1 MDPVRHGFPQDD
13 DIQKFPSGSYYAIDR
28 NGMESL
34 PKDDQKLIK
43 YLSKRIIKDNKGYW
57 DFFDYDDRMEKKTLK
72 SLHSLS
78 HSVKKTNGNCLLSF
92 FVSSVVS
99 RSKQISTHIVE
110 NTLTPEIKDAPANID
125 YDTTLFNSKELVRQC
140 VFSIEHKTR
149 DADPFFTCQNCRGTG
164 KIKCPDCDGTGREQY
179 EEGYYASGVERIRTV
194 ACPECRGTGQISC
207 PDCEGIGKVEI
218 FAPEYSI
225 QKSVEEKISPVL
237 DIYYSLPGDSIRKWR
252 TDSFQIKDWA
262 YRTGETILLKTNIN
276 TVAEDNSRVLADELS
291 NAGFGPQ
298 YKEMIRRLHI
308 PQKDE
313 NLASID
319 LVERKEVHF
328 IFPVRIIDFTYGG
341 NQGRFVL
348 FEKNGKTVIA
358 INGIV
363 GMNVF
368 ERLFQKIVAIFKR

>member
-1 MDPVRHGFPQDD
+1 M
-13 DIQKFPSGSYYAIDR
+13 
-28 NGMESL
+28 
-34 PKDDQKLIK
+34 
-43 YLSKRIIKDNKGYW
+43 
-57 DFFDYDDRMEKKTLK
+57 
-72 SLHSLS
+72 
-78 HSVKKTNGNCLLSF
+78 
-92 FVSSVVS
+92 
-99 RSKQISTHIVE
+99 
-110 NTLTPEIKDAPANID
+110 
-125 YDTTLFNSKELVRQC
+125 
-140 VFSIEHKTR
+140 
-149 DADPFFTCQNCRGTG
+149 
-164 KIKCPDCDGTGREQY
+164 
-179 EEGYYASGVERIRTV
+179 
-194 ACPECRGTGQISC
+194 
-207 PDCEGIGKVEI
+207 
-218 FAPEYSI
+218 
-225 QKSVEEKISPVL
+225 
-237 DIYYSLPGDSIRKWR
+237 
-252 TDSFQIKDWA
+252 
-262 YRTGETILLKTNIN
+262 
-276 TVAEDNSRVLADELS
+276 AEDNSRVLADELS